1 MVIGHGL
8 LGKQFSSYEDKEDF
22 LLFCSGVSNSTCTNP
37 NEFKRETDL
46 LAYHIKAHSN
56 KRFVYFSTCSICDP
70 SQSERPYV
78 LHKLGMERIIQEQHP
93 NYLIVRTSNLVGR
106 TPNPNT
112 VLNFLFNA
120 ILQEQAIE
128 LWAHAERNLIDIAD
142 VFKSV
147 NYILE
152 NDLFKNKII
161 ALANTT
167 SYSVIDIVSA
177 LEQFLGKKAHYTLV
191 DKGQAF
197 PIPLHEIKKVYQ
209 ALSIDFDHNYL
220 NRLLAR
226 YYTQ

>member
-1 MVIGHGL
+1 MVVGHGL
-8 LGKQFSSYEDKEDF
+8 LGKQFSSYEDKPDF
-22 LLFCSGVSNSTCTNP
+22 LLFCSGVSNSTCTNID
-37 NEFKRETDL
+37 EFERETNL
-46 LAYHIKAHSN
+46 LQQHIQAHPN
-56 KRFVYFSTCSICDP
+56 KRFVYFSTCSIYDP
-70 SQSERPYV
+70 SQRNRPYV
-78 LHKLGMERIIQEQHP
+78 QHKLAMEQLIQEQHT

-120 ILQEQAIE
+120 IQHEQAIE
-128 LWAHAERNLIDIAD
+128 LWAHAERNLMDVDD

-152 NDLFKNKII
+152 NDLFKNNII

-167 SYSVIDIVSA
+167 SYAVTDIVVA

-191 DKGQAF
+191 NKGQAF
-197 PIPLHEIKKVYQ
+197 EIPLDDIKMVYEN
-209 ALSIDFDHNYL
+209 LSIHFDQQYL

-226 YYTQ
+226 YYTS

>member
-1 MVIGHGL
+1 MVVGHGL
-8 LGKQFSSYEDKEDF
+8 LGKEFSSYEDKGNF
-22 LLFCSGVSNSTCTNP
+22 LLFCSGVSNSTCTNTQ
-37 NEFKRETDL
+37 EFERESNLLQQHIQTHPEKRL
-46 LAYHIKAHSN
+46 
-56 KRFVYFSTCSICDP
+56 VYFSTCSIYDP
-70 SQSERPYV
+70 SQLNRPYV
-78 LHKLGMERIIQEQHP
+78 LHKLAMEQLIQEQHA

-120 ILQEQAIE
+120 ILQEEVIE

-197 PIPLHEIKKVYQ
+197 EIPLDDIKLVYET
-209 ALSIDFDHNYL
+209 LSIHFDQHYL